1 MSKDY
6 ISLINFSVM
15 MCGGV
20 ALRDIVGRTM
30 KELPHSKG
38 LITMIGRSAIRA
50 GAFVTGAKI
59 AAIGVKF
66 VEEITD
72 SYGRKTKEK
81 TEDSVEVVEEDS
93 KDKEEDNGRAE

>member
-20 ALRDIVGRTM
+20 ALRDIVERTM

-38 LITMIGRSAIRA
+38 LMTMIGRSAIRA

-72 SYGRKTKEK
+72 SYGKKIKEK
-81 TEDSVEVVEEDS
+81 TEDSVEVVEEEEN
-93 KDKEEDNGRAE
+93 KEEDNGRAE

>member
-30 KELPHSKG
+30 KELPHSHG
-38 LITMIGRSAIRA
+38 LMTMIGRSAIRA

-72 SYGRKTKEK
+72 SYSKKVKEK
-81 TEDSVEVVEEDS
+81 TEDSVEVVEEN
-93 KDKEEDNGRAE
+93 KEEANGRAE

>member
-20 ALRDIVGRTM
+20 ALRDIVGKTM
-30 KELPHSKG
+30 KELPHSHG
-38 LITMIGRSAIRA
+38 LMTMIGRSAIRA

-66 VEEITD
+66 VEDVID
-72 SYGRKTKEK
+72 SYSRKIKEK
-81 TEDSVEVVEEDS
+81 TEDSVEVVEEEEN
-93 KDKEEDNGRAE
+93 KEEDNGRAE

>member
-20 ALRDIVGRTM
+20 ALRDIVGKTM
-30 KELPHSKG
+30 KELPHSHG
-38 LITMIGRSAIRA
+38 LATMIGRSAIRA

-72 SYGRKTKEK
+72 SYGKKVKEK
-81 TEDSVEVVEEDS
+81 TEDSVEVVEEEEN
-93 KDKEEDNGRAE
+93 KEEDDGRAE

>member
-20 ALRDIVGRTM
+20 ALRDIVGKTM
-30 KELPHSKG
+30 KELPHSHG

-59 AAIGVKF
+59 AAVGVKF

-72 SYGRKTKEK
+72 SYGKKIKEK
-81 TEDSVEVVEEDS
+81 TEDSVDVVEEEEN
-93 KDKEEDNGRAE
+93 KEEDNGRAE

>member
-20 ALRDIVGRTM
+20 ALRDIVGKTM

-38 LITMIGRSAIRA
+38 LATMIGRSAIRV

-59 AAIGVKF
+59 AAVGVKF
-66 VEEITD
+66 VEDITD
-72 SYGRKTKEK
+72 SYGRKIKEN
-81 TEDSVEVVEEDS
+81 TEDSVEVVEEEES
-93 KDKEEDNGRAE
+93 KEEDDGRAE

>member
-20 ALRDIVGRTM
+20 ALRDIVGKTM
-30 KELPHSKG
+30 KELPHSHG
-38 LITMIGRSAIRA
+38 LVTIIGRSAIRA

-72 SYGRKTKEK
+72 SYGKKDKEK
-81 TEDSVEVVEEDS
+81 TEDSVEVVEEEEN
-93 KDKEEDNGRAE
+93 KEEDNGRAE

>member
-6 ISLINFSVM
+6 ISLINFTIM

-20 ALRDIVGRTM
+20 ALRDIVGKTM

-38 LITMIGRSAIRA
+38 LMTMIGRSAIRA

-72 SYGRKTKEK
+72 SYGKKVKEK
-81 TEDSVEVVEEDS
+81 TEDSVEVVEED
-93 KDKEEDNGRAE
+93 KEEDNGRAE

>member
-20 ALRDIVGRTM
+20 ALRDIVGKTM
-30 KELPHSKG
+30 KELPHSDG
-38 LITMIGRSAIRA
+38 LIIMIGRSAIRA

-59 AAIGVKF
+59 AAIGVEF
-66 VEEITD
+66 IEEITD

-81 TEDSVEVVEEDS
+81 TEDSVEVV
-93 KDKEEDNGRAE
+93 KEEDDGRAE

>member
-20 ALRDIVGRTM
+20 ALRDIVGKTM
-30 KELPHSKG
+30 KELPHSHG
-38 LITMIGRSAIRA
+38 LMTMIGRSAIRA

-72 SYGRKTKEK
+72 SYGKKIKEK
-81 TEDSVEVVEEDS
+81 TEDSVEVVEEEEN
-93 KDKEEDNGRAE
+93 KEEDNGRAE

>member
-1 MSKDY
+1 LSKDY
-6 ISLINFSVM
+6 ISLISFSVM

-20 ALRDIVGRTM
+20 ALRDIANRTM
-30 KELPHSKG
+30 KELPHSHG
-38 LITMIGRSAIRA
+38 LMTMIGRSAIRA

-72 SYGRKTKEK
+72 SYGRKIKEE
-81 TEDSVEVVEEDS
+81 TEDSVEVVEEEN
-93 KDKEEDNGRAE
+93 KEEDNGRAE

>member
-6 ISLINFSVM
+6 ISLINFTVM

-20 ALRDIVGRTM
+20 ALRDIVGKTM
-30 KELPHSKG
+30 KELPHSRG
-38 LITMIGRSAIRA
+38 LVTMIGRSAIRA

-72 SYGRKTKEK
+72 SYGKKIKEK
-81 TEDSVEVVEEDS
+81 TEDSVEVAEEEEN
-93 KDKEEDNGRAE
+93 KEEDNGRAE

>member
-15 MCGGV
+15 MCSGV
-20 ALRDIVGRTM
+20 ALRDIVGKTM

-38 LITMIGRSAIRA
+38 LVTMIGRSAIRA

-72 SYGRKTKEK
+72 SYGKKVKEK
-81 TEDSVEVVEEDS
+81 TEDSVEVVEEEEN
-93 KDKEEDNGRAE
+93 KEEDNGRAE

>member
-6 ISLINFSVM
+6 ISLINFSVV

-20 ALRDIVGRTM
+20 ALRDIVGKTM

-38 LITMIGRSAIRA
+38 LATMIGRSAIRV

-59 AAIGVKF
+59 AAVGVKF
-66 VEEITD
+66 IEEITD
-72 SYGRKTKEK
+72 SYGRKIKEN
-81 TEDSVEVVEEDS
+81 TGDSVEVVEEEEN
-93 KDKEEDNGRAE
+93 KEEDDGRAE

>member
-20 ALRDIVGRTM
+20 AFRDIVGRTM
-30 KELPHSKG
+30 KKLPHSKG
-38 LITMIGRSAIRA
+38 LMTIIGRSAIRA

-72 SYGRKTKEK
+72 SYGRKKIKDK
-81 TEDSVEVVEEDS
+81 TEDSVEVVEEEEN
-93 KDKEEDNGRAE
+93 KEEDNGRAE

>member
-20 ALRDIVGRTM
+20 ALRDIIGKTM
-30 KELPHSKG
+30 KELPHSHG
-38 LITMIGRSAIRA
+38 LMTMIGRSAIRA

-72 SYGRKTKEK
+72 SYGRKIKEK
-81 TEDSVEVVEEDS
+81 TEDSVEVVEEEEN
-93 KDKEEDNGRAE
+93 KEEDNGRAE

>member
-1 MSKDY
+1 MNKDY

-38 LITMIGRSAIRA
+38 LVTMIGRSAIRA

-59 AAIGVKF
+59 AAVGVKF

-72 SYGRKTKEK
+72 SYGKKIKEK
-81 TEDSVEVVEEDS
+81 TEDSVEVVEEEEN
-93 KDKEEDNGRAE
+93 KEEDNGRAE

>member
-20 ALRDIVGRTM
+20 ALRDIVGKTM
-30 KELPHSKG
+30 KELPRSHG
-38 LITMIGRSAIRA
+38 LVTMIGRSAIRA

-66 VEEITD
+66 VEDVID
-72 SYGRKTKEK
+72 SYGKKIKEK
-81 TEDSVEVVEEDS
+81 AEDSVEVVEEEEN
-93 KDKEEDNGRAE
+93 KEEDNGRAE

>member
-6 ISLINFSVM
+6 VSLINFSVM

-20 ALRDIVGRTM
+20 ALRNIVGKTM
-30 KELPHSKG
+30 KELPHSHG
-38 LITMIGRSAIRA
+38 LATMIGRSAIRA

-72 SYGRKTKEK
+72 SYGKKIKEK
-81 TEDSVEVVEEDS
+81 TEDSVEVVEEEEN
-93 KDKEEDNGRAE
+93 KEEDNGRAE

>member
-38 LITMIGRSAIRA
+38 LMTMIGRSAIRA

-59 AAIGVKF
+59 AAVGVKF

-72 SYGRKTKEK
+72 SYGKKIKEK
-81 TEDSVEVVEEDS
+81 TEDSVKVVEEEEN
-93 KDKEEDNGRAE
+93 KEEDNGRAE

>member
-6 ISLINFSVM
+6 ISLISFSVM

-20 ALRDIVGRTM
+20 ALRDIANKTM
-30 KELPHSKG
+30 KELPHSHG
-38 LITMIGRSAIRA
+38 LMTTIGRSAIRA

-72 SYGRKTKEK
+72 SYGRKIKEK
-81 TEDSVEVVEEDS
+81 TEDSVEVVEEEEN
-93 KDKEEDNGRAE
+93 KEEDNGRAE

>member
-20 ALRDIVGRTM
+20 ALRDIVGKTI
-30 KELPHSKG
+30 KELPHSHG
-38 LITMIGRSAIRA
+38 LVTMIGRSAIRV

-59 AAIGVKF
+59 AAVGVKF

-81 TEDSVEVVEEDS
+81 TEDSVEVVEEEEN
-93 KDKEEDNGRAE
+93 KEEGNGRAE

>member
-1 MSKDY
+1 
-6 ISLINFSVM
+6 
-15 MCGGV
+15 
-20 ALRDIVGRTM
+20 M
-30 KELPHSKG
+30 KELPHSHG
-38 LITMIGRSAIRA
+38 LVTMIGRSAIRA

-81 TEDSVEVVEEDS
+81 TEDSVEVVEED
-93 KDKEEDNGRAE
+93 KEEDNGRAE